1 MPNQIKVDKLS
12 SGVIIGVLISLS
24 LSGVL
29 INTYN
34 ELISRPTPV
43 PLTHLCIDRPSVLN
57 EVTTLFLQEVMLVN
71 PNDFDVA
78 DRYTHRPSGKNF
90 SDEIRTKIQIHSI
103 IFQAQK
109 PGTGK
114 YKKGRYD
121 IHFDDQTCTI
131 LLTDLDW

>member
-1 MPNQIKVDKLS
+1 MHKKGVNKFW
-12 SGVIIGVLISLS
+12 SGVVVVVLIILS
-24 LSGVL
+24 MLGIL
-29 INTYN
+29 INIYD
-34 ELISRPTPV
+34 ELIHSPTPV
-43 PLTHLCIDRPSVLN
+43 PLDRICIENQKTLE
-57 EVTTLFLQEVMLVN
+57 EVTTRFLDEVMLVN